1 MGALWVWGDVNSRPS
16 ASSSAPAALE
26 RAFRDEC
33 FLSDERLATEIR
45 GIYDRGDPDLT
56 WRVLMQTASDELCGT
71 DLSDRRDFVRFVIAR
86 IQAEDGEEAAAD
98 GGADDD
104 AAEPPEP
111 AAAADPCAPN
121 PISIVHWAVR
131 TCRAS
136 DV

>member
-1 MGALWVWGDVNSRPS
+1 MGALWVWGGVNSRPS

-33 FLSDERLATEIR
+33 FLSDERLATKIR

-121 PISIVHWAVR
+121 PISIVH
-131 TCRAS
+131 
-136 DV
+136 